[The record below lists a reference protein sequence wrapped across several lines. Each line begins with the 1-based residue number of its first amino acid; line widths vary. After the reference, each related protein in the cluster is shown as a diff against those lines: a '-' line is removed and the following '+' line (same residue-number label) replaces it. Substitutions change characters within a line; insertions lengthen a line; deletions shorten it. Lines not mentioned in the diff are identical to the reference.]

1 MYIKNFPSGPLQA
14 NSYLIWDDT
23 KEGFMVDLGGFNEKI
38 VTWIEREG
46 IKLKYIIL
54 THGHCDHI
62 GGVNWMKSLTG
73 AKVVAAADEL
83 EMLEDSRIN
92 MSSAFGDDITIT
104 PDVLVGE
111 EDNLKVGKMTLEFI
125 LTPGHSKGGMCIK
138 VGKALFSG
146 DTLFNSSV
154 GRTDF
159 YGGSMETLTKSIR
172 EKLFVLDDDVNVYP
186 GHMGTTTI
194 GYEKEHNPF
203 V

>member
-14 NSYLIWDDT
+14 NSYLVWDDT

-125 LTPGHSKGGMCIK
+125 LTPGHSKGGMRIK

-172 EKLFVLDDDVNVYP
+172 EKLFVLDDDVKVYP

>member
-14 NSYLIWDDT
+14 NSYLVWDDT

-104 PDVLVGE
+104 PDVL
-111 EDNLKVGKMTLEFI
+111 
-125 LTPGHSKGGMCIK
+125 
-138 VGKALFSG
+138 
-146 DTLFNSSV
+146 
-154 GRTDF
+154 
-159 YGGSMETLTKSIR
+159 
-172 EKLFVLDDDVNVYP
+172 
-186 GHMGTTTI
+186 
-194 GYEKEHNPF
+194 
-203 V
+203 

>member
-1 MYIKNFPSGPLQA
+1 
-14 NSYLIWDDT
+14 
-23 KEGFMVDLGGFNEKI
+23 
-38 VTWIEREG
+38 
-46 IKLKYIIL
+46 
-54 THGHCDHI
+54 
-62 GGVNWMKSLTG
+62 
-73 AKVVAAADEL
+73 
-83 EMLEDSRIN
+83 

-172 EKLFVLDDDVNVYP
+172 EKLFVLDDDVKVYP

>member
-14 NSYLIWDDT
+14 NSYLVWDDT

-138 VGKALFSG
+138 VVKALFSG

-172 EKLFVLDDDVNVYP
+172 EKLFVLDDDVKVYP

>member
-14 NSYLIWDDT
+14 NSYLVWDDT

-138 VGKALFSG
+138 VWKALFSG

-172 EKLFVLDDDVNVYP
+172 EKLFVLDDDVKVYP

>member
-14 NSYLIWDDT
+14 NSYLVWDDT

-138 VGKALFSG
+138 VGKVLFSG

-172 EKLFVLDDDVNVYP
+172 EKLFVLDDDVKVYP

>member
-14 NSYLIWDDT
+14 NSYLVWDDT

-138 VGKALFSG
+138 VGKELFSG

-172 EKLFVLDDDVNVYP
+172 EKLFVLDDDVKVYP

>member
-14 NSYLIWDDT
+14 NSYLVWDDT

-125 LTPGHSKGGMCIK
+125 LTQQGRNVHKGWESTFQRRHSFQ
-138 VGKALFSG
+138 LFCRK
-146 DTLFNSSV
+146 D
-154 GRTDF
+154 
-159 YGGSMETLTKSIR
+159 
-172 EKLFVLDDDVNVYP
+172 
-186 GHMGTTTI
+186 
-194 GYEKEHNPF
+194 
-203 V
+203 